1 MGKSLID
8 AIGRKEAF
16 ALMENAV
23 LRAIEENKALGLNR
37 DSKRKK
43 KKLLL
48 VDGVL
53 YVVGGGNAPLIS
65 GQSAPAQARSLGK
78 SVPVA

>member
-8 AIGRKEAF
+8 AIGRKKAF

-23 LRAIEENKALGLNR
+23 LRAIEENQALGLGR
-37 DSKRKK
+37 ARKG
-43 KKLLL
+43 KKLRM

-53 YVVGGGNAPLIS
+53 CVVGAGRSVPVVA
-65 GQSAPAQARSLGK
+65 GQSAPAQASSLKK
-78 SVPVA
+78 SVPIA

>member
-8 AIGRKEAF
+8 AIGRKKAF

-23 LRAIEENKALGLNR
+23 LRAIEENQALGLGR
-37 DSKRKK
+37 GGKG
-43 KKLLL
+43 KKLRM

-53 YVVGGGNAPLIS
+53 CVVGAGRSVPLVA
-65 GQSAPAQARSLGK
+65 GQSAPAQASSLKK
-78 SVPVA
+78 SVPIA

>member
-8 AIGRKEAF
+8 AIGRKKAF

-23 LRAIEENKALGLNR
+23 LRAIEENQALGLGR
-37 DSKRKK
+37 ARKG
-43 KKLLL
+43 KKLRM

-53 YVVGGGNAPLIS
+53 CVVGTGRSEPLMP
-65 GQSAPAQARSLGK
+65 GQSAPAQASSLKK
-78 SVPVA
+78 SVPIA

>member
-43 KKLLL
+43 LRL